1 MSSIVDFYRG
11 AAPDYLGRSLEDIWR
26 WNHHRLEETHN
37 YIQVLFPNQEP
48 SRFNLNAPLLD
59 QATIAAFRQDEK
71 LRGNLATS
79 LDVMLR
85 FYGLEYQPQTGQVVK
100 EPNFAERGRNW
111 LTPYN
116 HNYLRITRILKCLVA
131 LGLADRARAFFA
143 CLQELYAE
151 YDDDIGPDTFGFW
164 KEAVARLPSQ

>member
-11 AAPDYLGRSLEDIWR
+11 AKPDYLGRSLQDIWR
-26 WNHHRLEETHN
+26 WDNQRLELTHN

-48 SRFNLNAPLLD
+48 SRFNLSAPLLD
-59 QATIAAFRQDEK
+59 QATIAAFRQDEQ
-71 LRGNLATS
+71 LRSSLATS

-85 FYGLEYQPQTGQVVK
+85 FYGLEYQPQTGTVVK
-100 EPNFAERGRNW
+100 GPNFAERGRSW

-131 LGLADRARAFFA
+131 LGLPDRARAFFT
-143 CLQELYAE
+143 CLQELYAGHG
-151 YDDDIGPDTFGFW
+151 DDIGPDTFGFW
-164 KEAVARLPSQ
+164 KSALAG